1 MAQEI
6 ALDNSATRS
15 ESHSAAAAISHS
27 KTTSPGEETRSRQ
40 DAPRK
45 RWLVIGGG
53 VMGLQVATDLIDR
66 GQDVT
71 IAEAAPTM
79 GGLTSAWKLGECTW
93 DRYYHVTLLSDTKL
107 RDMLGRLGLE
117 STMKWV
123 ETKTGF
129 YADGRLHSMSNTA
142 EFLKFPPLN
151 LIEKLRLGGTIFYAS
166 KIRNWRRLEK
176 LTVEKWLRRWSGNGV
191 FQKIWQPLL
200 QAKLGDA
207 YQQTSA
213 AFIWAHT
220 ARMYKARRSGMKTEM
235 FGYVPG
241 GYAQVLE
248 TWVQWLRD
256 RGATMITGSP
266 VQCVES
272 AHGQSAPGQSAPG
285 QSAPGESSRG
295 ESSRGKTPPTHNAA
309 SNPGQLTVHIGG
321 QPSGETRQENF
332 DCVVSTIASPMIAKQ
347 CPQLSEDEKS
357 RHRGIRYLGV
367 VCASMLLNKPI
378 SPYYVTN
385 ITDTWVPLT
394 GIIEMSTI
402 ASPDEELGGHH
413 LVYLPKYLADDHE
426 GLNESDADYQEKC
439 LSTLE
444 KMYDHFSRD
453 QVIDFK
459 IARTK
464 YVAAL
469 STVDY
474 STRLPD
480 VVSSVPGF
488 YALNSAHIVKG
499 NLNVNET
506 ITLGEEKMIE
516 EVWPDF
522 LARFHC

>member
-1 MAQEI
+1 
-6 ALDNSATRS
+6 
-15 ESHSAAAAISHS
+15 
-27 KTTSPGEETRSRQ
+27 
-40 DAPRK
+40 
-45 RWLVIGGG
+45 
-53 VMGLQVATDLIDR
+53 MGLQVATDLVDR

-71 IAEAAPTM
+71 IAEASPTM
-79 GGLTSAWKLGECTW
+79 GGLTSAWKLGDVHW
-93 DRYYHVTLLSDTKL
+93 DRFYHVTLLSDTKL
-107 RDMLGRLGLE
+107 RDLLTRLGLE
-117 STMKWV
+117 SQMKWV

-129 YADGRLHSMSNTA
+129 YAGGTLFSMSNTA

-176 LTVEKWLRRWSGNGV
+176 LTVEKWLRRWSGRGV
-191 FQKIWQPLL
+191 FEKIWQPLL
-200 QAKLGDA
+200 KAKLGEA
-207 YQQTSA
+207 YKQTSA

-241 GYAQVLE
+241 GYASVLE
-248 TWVQWLRD
+248 AWGKWLREHD
-256 RGATMITGSP
+256 VTIRTASP
-266 VQCVES
+266 VQSVVRDGDGSLMVTFGDGC
-272 AHGQSAPGQSAPG
+272 
-285 QSAPGESSRG
+285 
-295 ESSRGKTPPTHNAA
+295 
-309 SNPGQLTVHIGG
+309 
-321 QPSGETRQENF
+321 TRNY
-332 DCVVSTIASPMIAKQ
+332 DRVVSTIASPIIADQ
-347 CPQLSEDEKS
+347 APQLTDEEKKC
-357 RHRGIRYLGV
+357 HRGIRYLGV
-367 VCASMLLNKPI
+367 VCASMLLQKPI

-394 GIIEMSTI
+394 AVIEMSTI
-402 ASPDEELGGHH
+402 VDSEAELGGKH
-413 LVYLPKYLADDHE
+413 LIYLPKYLPDDHE
-426 GLNESDADYQEKC
+426 GLKETDEDYKEKC

-459 IARTK
+459 IARAK

-480 VVSSVPGF
+480 VVTSVPGF

-506 ITLGEEKMIE
+506 ITLGQEKFAE

-522 LARFHC
+522 LSSST